1 MQEELDNKRVDE
13 VSGLQELV
21 TEKEGNIE
29 QMTVQIQT
37 LQGEVDNLTD
47 FQVRKYHKFSVIFM
61 GSGWPMFSENT
72 LMLYQQDLEL
82 GPFYYEIATGDRLR
96 VAQFPIDYF
105 AKQL

>member
-1 MQEELDNKRVDE
+1 MRCLVSHTVFTCVSNPPQVQEELDNKRVDE

-47 FQVRKYHKFSVIFM
+47 FQVSSHTHSQITRSPKPTHRHGMKISNSNFCF
-61 GSGWPMFSENT
+61 P
-72 LMLYQQDLEL
+72 L
-82 GPFYYEIATGDRLR
+82 LR
-96 VAQFPIDYF
+96 VYHQ
-105 AKQL
+105 K